1 MLITIIAFLL
11 ILSVLVLVH
20 ELGHFLVA
28 KFLKIKVEEF
38 GFGFPPRVFGK
49 KFGETIYS
57 INLLPIGG
65 FVKLYGEDD
74 AGGGSIK
81 IKDERLKIK
90 DEKEDLS
97 RAFFS
102 RPLWQRIGVVIAGVV
117 MNFLL
122 AVVIIS
128 TLFATQGVAV
138 PTKNVIVNDVQKDS
152 PAQIAGIT
160 KGDQIIS
167 INGNKISTTEEFIEA
182 TKENAGAP
190 VSILILR
197 NGENLDINLTPRV
210 DAPEG
215 QGPIG
220 VVISNIQLKK
230 YSWFEAP
237 FYGTLE
243 AFNFTKLILVG
254 LGTMV
259 SNLVT
264 TGQAPE
270 GVAGPVG
277 VAQLTGV
284 VVENGLVATLWFVSL
299 LSLNLAVLN
308 ILPIPALDGGR
319 LFFQLIEL
327 LTRKKVSPKYE
338 GYAHAAGL
346 IVLLSLMVLITVFDV
361 SRIIAG
367 ESLIPKM

>member
-1 MLITIIAFLL
+1 MLITIVSFIL

-28 KFLKIKVEEF
+28 KFFKIKVEEF

-49 KFGETIYS
+49 KIGETIYS

-74 AGGGSIK
+74 AGGGS
-81 IKDERLKIK
+81 LKIRNPK
-90 DEKEDLS
+90 SEILNEED
-97 RAFFS
+97 RAFYA
-102 RPLWQRIGVVIAGVV
+102 RPLWQRITVVVAGVV

-122 AVVIIS
+122 AVVLIS

-138 PTKNVIVNDVQKDS
+138 PTENVLVNEVQSGS
-152 PAQIAGIT
+152 PAQTAGIL
-160 KGDQIIS
+160 KEDEIIS
-167 INGNKISTTEEFIEA
+167 VNGKEINSSEEFI
-182 TKENAGAP
+182 KIVDENSGEKI
-190 VSILILR
+190 SLLILR
-197 NGENLDINLTPRV
+197 DSEEVAISLTPRV
-210 DAPEG
+210 EVPEG
-215 QGPIG
+215 EGPIG
-220 VVISNIQLKK
+220 VVISNIQIKK

-243 AFNFTKLILVG
+243 ALKFTKLIVTG
-254 LGTMV
+254 LGGLV
-259 SNLVT
+259 FDLVT
-264 TGQAPE
+264 TGKAPE

-284 VVENGLVATLWFVSL
+284 VVQNGLVATLWFVAL

-319 LFFQLIEL
+319 FFFQMIEL
-327 LTRKKVSPKYE
+327 VTRKKVSPKYE

-346 IVLLSLMVLITVFDV
+346 VILLSLMVLITVFDV
-361 SRIIAG
+361 GRLISG
-367 ESLIPKM
+367 QSLIPEM

>member
-1 MLITIIAFLL
+1 MLITIVAFIL

-20 ELGHFLVA
+20 ELGHYLVA
-28 KFLKIKVEEF
+28 KLFKIKVEEF

-49 KFGETIYS
+49 KIGETVYS

-74 AGGGSIK
+74 AGGGSIN
-81 IKDERLKIK
+81 IKKSPE
-90 DEKEDLS
+90 EKSDLD
-97 RAFFS
+97 RAFYA
-102 RPLWQRIGVVIAGVV
+102 RPLWQRISVVVAGVI

-122 AVVIIS
+122 AVVLIS
-128 TLFATQGVAV
+128 TLFATSGVAV
-138 PTKNVIVNDVQKDS
+138 PTDNVLVNDVQSGS
-152 PAQIAGIT
+152 PAESAGILVDDEIT
-160 KGDQIIS
+160 AV
-167 INGNKISTTEEFIEA
+167 NGREVNTSEEFIKIVDES
-182 TKENAGAP
+182 AGEEISL
-190 VSILILR
+190 SILR
-197 NGENLDINLTPRV
+197 GEDDINLTLTPRV
-210 DAPEG
+210 DVPEG
-215 QGPIG
+215 EGPIG
-220 VVISNIQLKK
+220 VVISSVQIKK
-230 YSWFEAP
+230 YSWLEAP

-243 AFNFTKLILVG
+243 AVNFSRLIVVG
-254 LGTMV
+254 LGT
-259 SNLVT
+259 LVVDLFT
-264 TGQAPE
+264 TGQAE

-284 VVENGLVATLWFVSL
+284 VVENGIVATLWFVSL

-319 LFFQLIEL
+319 FFFQLIEL

-361 SRIIAG
+361 GRIISG
-367 ESLIPKM
+367 QSLIPEM